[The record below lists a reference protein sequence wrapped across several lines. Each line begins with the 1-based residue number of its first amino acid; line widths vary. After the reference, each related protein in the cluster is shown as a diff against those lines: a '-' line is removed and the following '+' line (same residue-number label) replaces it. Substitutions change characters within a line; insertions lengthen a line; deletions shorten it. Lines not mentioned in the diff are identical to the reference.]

1 MEQRKAKAQAGVF
14 CEQEK
19 KVIEGKTIVS
29 KKLGAG
35 QVVPFIGDISGLAL
49 TPPQKSYFGQPLTVF
64 VGR

>member
-1 MEQRKAKAQAGVF
+1 M
-14 CEQEK
+14 
-19 KVIEGKTIVS
+19 IEGKTIVS